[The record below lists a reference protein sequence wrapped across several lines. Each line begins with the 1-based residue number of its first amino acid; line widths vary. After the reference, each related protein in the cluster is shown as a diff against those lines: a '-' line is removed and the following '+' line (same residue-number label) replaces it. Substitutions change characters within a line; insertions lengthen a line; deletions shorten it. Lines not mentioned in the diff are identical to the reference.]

1 MRSERR
7 QWLVE
12 LVAVGLLQEHAVRPQ
27 VEESIWSG
35 SLSLVKGSTWGGRK
49 LGSILGP
56 LSCVQMGRIC
66 TSYLET
72 GIPSLGS
79 APLLLAGAALGYD
92 PRCPGLLSWVL
103 QFGAG
108 VIV

>member
-1 MRSERR
+1 MRSERW
-7 QWLVE
+7 QWLVG
-12 LVAVGLLQEHAVRPQ
+12 LAAVGLLQEHAVSPQ
-27 VEESIWSG
+27 VEDLVRK
-35 SLSLVKGSTWGGRK
+35 LSLVKGSTWGGRQ

-56 LSCVQMGRIC
+56 LSCVQMGRIS

-79 APLLLAGAALGYD
+79 APLPLAGAALGYD
-92 PRCPGLLSWVL
+92 PHCPGHLSWIL

>member
-1 MRSERR
+1 MAGGVSGCGGPLGACGEASGGGER
-7 QWLVE
+7 LVRK
-12 LVAVGLLQEHAVRPQ
+12 LG
-27 VEESIWSG
+27 
-35 SLSLVKGSTWGGRK
+35 LVKGSTWVGRR

-72 GIPSLGS
+72 CISSLGS

-92 PRCPGLLSWVL
+92 PHCPGHLSWIPHS
-103 QFGAG
+103 GACAIEKKEG
-108 VIV
+108 TS